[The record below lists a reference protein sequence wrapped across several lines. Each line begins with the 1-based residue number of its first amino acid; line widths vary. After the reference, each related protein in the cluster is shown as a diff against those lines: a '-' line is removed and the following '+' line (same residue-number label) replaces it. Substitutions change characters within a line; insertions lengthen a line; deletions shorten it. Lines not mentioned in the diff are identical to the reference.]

1 MVNIISYD
9 DIRSDIKNAEVLLYR
24 GTDIVSRG
32 IKLLTGSKYSHAGLV
47 VWWNERLMVLEA
59 VGNGVVAMPL
69 SENLK
74 HHHGAVDYYRCTET
88 IDDSRRLDMVIF
100 SQEQLGKKYAFFQMA
115 IFGFKLLF
123 RMKMSSRE
131 RRANGAYGQFF
142 CSEYVSATYLTQR
155 IDLAASLSPQYTSPD
170 ALSKSDKLT
179 LVGVL
184 RKE

>member
-1 MVNIISYD
+1 MTIFLSYD
-9 DIRSDIKNAEVLLYR
+9 AIRPQIKNAEVLLYR

-32 IKLLTGSKYSHAGLV
+32 IRLLTGSQYSHAGLV

-74 HHHGAVDYYRCTET
+74 HHHGAIDYYRCTET
-88 IDDSRRLDMVIF
+88 IDDARRLNMVIF
-100 SQEQLGKKYAFFQMA
+100 AQEQLGKKYAFFQMA

-123 RMKMSSRE
+123 RMPMSSNE
-131 RRANGAYGQFF
+131 QRANGAYGQFF
-142 CSEYVSATYLTQR
+142 CSEYVSATYLTQG
-155 IDLAASLSPQYTSPD
+155 IDLAASLSAQYTSPD

-184 RKE
+184 RKD